1 MSLMSGEDYS
11 SQEMMIIAASRE
23 INDGEV
29 VFVGMRLPMMAFAVA
44 RLTHAPNAVG
54 LFECGIARYEP
65 ADDILHTMA
74 DPANQKNAAWATGV
88 FQIMGQLQGGRADV
102 GFIGGAEID
111 RYGNVNTSYI
121 GGHKRMKVKLP
132 GSGGA
137 ADIAAMA
144 KRLLVIM
151 NHDPHRFVERVS
163 YITSPGYLRGGESRR
178 EAGLPSGGPSA
189 VITNCAILR
198 PHGPDRELHLASTHG
213 GCSVDDVLARTG
225 WKLKVAPDAGETPPP
240 SAAELAALHRVD
252 KEGFWRS

>member
-1 MSLMSGEDYS
+1 MSGEEYS
-11 SQEMMIIAASRE
+11 SQEMMIIAAARE
-23 INDGEV
+23 IYDGEV
-29 VFVGMRLPMMAFAVA
+29 VFVGMRLPMMAFGVA

-65 ADDILHTMA
+65 AADILYTMA

-88 FQIMGQLQGGRADV
+88 LQIMGQLQGGHVDV

-121 GGHKRMKVKLP
+121 GGHRRFKVKLP

-137 ADIAAMA
+137 ADIAGMA

-163 YITSPGYLRGGESRR
+163 YITSPGYLSGGDSRR
-178 EAGLPSGGPSA
+178 EAGLTAGGPAA

-198 PHGPDRELHLASTHG
+198 PHGSDHELHLASTHG
-213 GCSVDDVLARTG
+213 DCTASDIIARTG
-225 WKLKVAPDAGETPPP
+225 WKLKVIPGAGQTPPP
-240 SAAELAALHRVD
+240 TAIELAALHQIDRD
-252 KEGFWRS
+252 GFWRS